1 MLTVNVIR
9 HDDGIRLIV
18 IYNGPTE
25 NVLVMVIDQKYFNQ
39 TINMVKNYYE
49 LNLLNSVEL
58 WHIVLE
64 LVGIIDC
71 LDTFPVDLFLS
82 PIPCNL

>member
-9 HDDGIRLIV
+9 HDDGIRLIA

-64 LVGIIDC
+64 LVGIINC
-71 LDTFPVDLFLS
+71 LDTFPVDFFLS